1 MCVFPENY
9 VTCPAGKTPCFK
21 SGSCIPVE
29 WNCDG
34 ELDCDEGEDE
44 LDCGRVSKIP
54 LIVGKNRENTCV

>member
-1 MCVFPENY
+1 MHVMFLLFCVFFFSEDY

-34 ELDCDEGEDE
+34 ELDCDDGEDE
-44 LDCGRVSKIP
+44 LDCGRISKH
-54 LIVGKNRENTCV
+54 